1 MSNPILVRTNSYG
14 ERVAAA
20 LYLAYLINVKPSN
33 LLLEKKQWME
43 EYNIVAL
50 DMDNKQFN
58 AYTSEYP
65 PKNKLIID
73 FASLLTYN
81 NITDLNAFFNPPP
94 PKPVLELGKEI
105 IMGVG
110 ESVFRVIIVGG
121 KYGLIYG
128 NCVQDAPTAE
138 TLKELTEKINDEY
151 GGYRLGYRLVK

>member
-20 LYLAYLINVKPSN
+20 LYLAYLINEKPST
-33 LLLEKKQWME
+33 LLLENTKWME

-50 DMDNKQFN
+50 DMDNKRFN

-73 FASLLTYN
+73 FASLFTYN
-81 NITDLNAFFNPPP
+81 NITDLNTLFNPPPP
-94 PKPVLELGKEI
+94 PKPVLKLGSKI
-105 IMGVG
+105 TMG
-110 ESVFRVIIVGG
+110 ESSYQVITVGN
-121 KYGLIYG
+121 KYGVMMS
-128 NCVQDAPTAE
+128 NHVQDAPMAD

-151 GGYRLGYRLVK
+151 GGYRLVK